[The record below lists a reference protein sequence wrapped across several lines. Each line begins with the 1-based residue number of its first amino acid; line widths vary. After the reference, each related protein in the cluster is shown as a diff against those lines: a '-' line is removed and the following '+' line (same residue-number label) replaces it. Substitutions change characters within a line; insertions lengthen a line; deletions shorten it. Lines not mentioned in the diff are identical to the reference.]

1 MSSGTK
7 RGTRAQV
14 LDALRAALGVRGEDG
29 ARRAIVR
36 GRLENRPRGPVPARG
51 QLAAAG
57 RIALFMRMAEA
68 VDASTARVRT
78 KDGVLPAIAD
88 YLGRNDL
95 GHEIVHGADAF
106 LTGLDW
112 RASKDLKHRQ
122 GPARARDKVSLV
134 KAFAGVAETGTL
146 VMLSGPG
153 NPVTLNFLPP
163 TSIAVVDA
171 GDIAGDYESMW
182 AKLRLVLGEGVM
194 PRTVNWVTGPSRTAD
209 IGQKL
214 ELGAHGPG
222 RLHILVVG

>member
-1 MSSGTK
+1 MTTGTEDK
-7 RGTRAQV
+7 RRQTV
-14 LDALRAALGVRGEDG
+14 LGALRHALHVRGEDG

-51 QLAAAG
+51 QLAAPG
-57 RIALFMRMAEA
+57 RVSLFMQMAEA
-68 VDASTARVRT
+68 VDASTARLRT
-78 KDGVLPAIAD
+78 GEEVLPAIAD
-88 YLGRNDL
+88 YLERHGLTR
-95 GHEIVHGADAF
+95 EIVHGADGW
-106 LTGLDW
+106 LKDLDW
-112 RASKDLKHRQ
+112 RARKDLKHRE
-122 GPARARDKVSLV
+122 GPARASDEVSLV

-146 VMLSGPG
+146 VMLSGAD

-163 TSIAVVDA
+163 VAIAVIEA
-171 GDIAGDYESMW
+171 GDIVGDYETMW
-182 AKLRLVLGEGVM
+182 KKLRATLGEGVM